1 MNLTAGEISS
11 NNQNALTVYQAE
23 GASYGAPS
31 TGGNLN
37 LVTPLLD
44 GAAGSVMSYTAG
56 GAITAAP
63 AAGTAASTTT
73 TAALGAEIDLT
84 GASVTINNA
93 IVLPSGKLSIT
104 ANGNITLQS
113 GARLDLAG
121 RAIALNDQTEY
132 SWGGDVSLQSTNGN
146 IVQAAGSIIDVSA
159 VNNNAGTI
167 TAQAVGAGAGQ
178 VALNGTLTG
187 GATGSYNGGSITV
200 DAQTLASGTAAG
212 LSTDFA
218 ALNTNLNNGGFS
230 YARSFDLK
238 QGDLTIGN
246 ELQAH
251 NVNVSV
257 DNGSITV
264 NGIINASGA
273 TPGSISL
280 AAMDNLTLSG
290 TGVLDAH
297 GTVLQADSYGNPI
310 DAENRATVSL
320 TATAGTLTLTS
331 GSTINVSSP
340 DPTRQGD
347 VELNVPRTG
356 ETSGNA
362 NISAAGTVN
371 IKGAGTIGMRP

>member
-1 MNLTAGEISS
+1 
-11 NNQNALTVYQAE
+11 
-23 GASYGAPS
+23 
-31 TGGNLN
+31 
-37 LVTPLLD
+37 
-44 GAAGSVMSYTAG
+44 
-56 GAITAAP
+56 
-63 AAGTAASTTT
+63 
-73 TAALGAEIDLT
+73 
-84 GASVTINNA
+84 
-93 IVLPSGKLSIT
+93 
-104 ANGNITLQS
+104 
-113 GARLDLAG
+113 
-121 RAIALNDQTEY
+121 
-132 SWGGDVSLQSTNGN
+132 
-146 IVQAAGSIIDVSA
+146 
-159 VNNNAGTI
+159 
-167 TAQAVGAGAGQ
+167 

-320 TATAGTLTLTS
+320 TATAGTLTLAS

-340 DPTRQGD
+340 DPTPQGD